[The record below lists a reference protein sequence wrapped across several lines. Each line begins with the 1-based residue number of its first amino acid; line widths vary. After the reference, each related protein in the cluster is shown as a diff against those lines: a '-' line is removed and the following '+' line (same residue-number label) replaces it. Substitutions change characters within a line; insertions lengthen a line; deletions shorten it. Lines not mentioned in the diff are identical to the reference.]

1 MKIEGDRGARP
12 EDRSLVRRSG
22 RTRCRSG
29 SSIRSRL
36 LPAAT
41 WLAALAGALALATAS
56 SAAAEPS
63 LPGPL
68 EGPGHPELARRDAKR
83 ISKAV
88 DKLEAGDLDA
98 ATKAAAKAGDSAARR
113 LLELQ
118 IEMAAAE
125 PPVQELERLCADNP
139 TYAAAWVTL
148 TEAASRS
155 GDQAL
160 ALATARR
167 SAELWPQSPWARRA
181 GELERSII
189 GDRIARAR
197 SQSAEGQTEAALES
211 VESAL
216 LLAPS
221 DRDALLFKA
230 GLLVE
235 LRRVDDAEAVLRGMG
250 DDPEV
255 LARRAR
261 LAEDRSDLAA
271 AMALW
276 SAVPAGFAGRDEALH
291 RVQLEWRRQN
301 LSGHVQAALAD
312 DDLDRAGLA
321 TVIVGLVPEAHAIG
335 GGQVPLLSDIVDLD
349 SQREILTAVRIG
361 LMNADRLEHRFYPRR
376 KVEPG
381 EARAA
386 IDKLCSL
393 LDRQPPPWCAQ
404 VAPENSDCVALASP
418 VSGRAVAAAVLRT
431 APGEVP

>member
-1 MKIEGDRGARP
+1 MKIERDRGAWP
-12 EDRSLVRRSG
+12 EGRSSIRRGGCTRRRS
-22 RTRCRSG
+22 RSP
-29 SSIRSRL
+29 IRSRL
-36 LPAAT
+36 SPPIS
-41 WLAALAGALALATAS
+41 WLAAALAALVLAAGP
-56 SAAAEPS
+56 AAAAAPG

-68 EGPGHPELARRDAKR
+68 DGPGRPELARRDAKR
-83 ISKAV
+83 IAKAAARLEHG
-88 DKLEAGDLDA
+88 DLEAASNGV
-98 ATKAAAKAGDSAARR
+98 AKAGDTAARR

-139 TYAAAWVTL
+139 AYAAAWVTL
-148 TEAASRS
+148 SEAATRS
-155 GDQAL
+155 KDQDL
-160 ALATARR
+160 ALAAARR
-167 SAELWPQSPWARRA
+167 SAELWPQSPWAGRA
-181 GELERSII
+181 GELERSIF

-197 SQSAEGQTEAALES
+197 AQAAEGQAEAALES

-216 LLAPS
+216 LLAPA
-221 DRDALLFKA
+221 DRDALLIKSELLAELGRA
-230 GLLVE
+230 G
-235 LRRVDDAEAVLRGMG
+235 DAEAVLRGLG

-261 LAEDRSDLAA
+261 LAEDRGDIAS

-276 SAVPAGFAGRDEALH
+276 SAVPAGSAGRDEALS

-349 SQREILTAVRIG
+349 AQREILTAVRIG
-361 LMNADRLEHRFYPRR
+361 LMPADRIEHRFYPHR
-376 KVEPG
+376 KVEPA

-386 IDKLCSL
+386 IDKLCAL
-393 LDRQPPPWCAQ
+393 LGRQRPQWCAQ
-404 VAPENSDCVALASP
+404 GVPEASGCVELTSP
-418 VSGRAVAAAVLRT
+418 VGGRAVAAVVLRT

>member
-12 EDRSLVRRSG
+12 DDRSLIRPSG
-22 RTRCRSG
+22 RTRCRSR

-36 LPAAT
+36 LPAVA
-41 WLAALAGALALATAS
+41 WLATIAGVLALAGA
-56 SAAAEPS
+56 SAAAGEPS

-68 EGPGHPELARRDAKR
+68 EGPGHPELTRRNAKR
-83 ISKAV
+83 IAKAV
-88 DKLEAGDLDA
+88 DRLEAGDLEA
-98 ATKAAAKAGDSAARR
+98 AGKAAAKAGDSAARR

-125 PPVQELERLCADNP
+125 PPVQELERLCAGNP

-148 TEAASRS
+148 AEAASRS
-155 GDQAL
+155 GDQAS
-160 ALATARR
+160 ALASARR
-167 SAELWPQSPWARRA
+167 SAELWPQSPWAPRA
-181 GELERSII
+181 GELERSLF
-189 GDRIARAR
+189 GDRIAQAR
-197 SQSAEGQTEAALES
+197 SQAAEGQTGAALES

-216 LLAPS
+216 ALAPS
-221 DRDALLFKA
+221 DRDALLIKA
-230 GLLVE
+230 ELLAE
-235 LRRVDDAEAVLRGMG
+235 LGRVDDAEGVLRGMG
-250 DDPEV
+250 DDPEA
-255 LARRAR
+255 LTRRAR

-276 SAVPAGFAGRDEALH
+276 SAVPAGSAGRDEALQ

-301 LSGHVQAALAD
+301 LPGHVQAALAD

-321 TVIVGLVPEAHAIG
+321 AVIVGLVPEAHAIG
-335 GGQVPLLSDIVDLD
+335 GGQVPLLSDIVNLD
-349 SQREILTAVRIG
+349 AQREILTAVRIG
-361 LMNADRLEHRFYPRR
+361 LMHADRLEHRFYPRR

-404 VAPENSDCVALASP
+404 GAPETSDCAVLASP
-418 VSGRAVAAAVLRT
+418 VSGRAVAAVVLRM